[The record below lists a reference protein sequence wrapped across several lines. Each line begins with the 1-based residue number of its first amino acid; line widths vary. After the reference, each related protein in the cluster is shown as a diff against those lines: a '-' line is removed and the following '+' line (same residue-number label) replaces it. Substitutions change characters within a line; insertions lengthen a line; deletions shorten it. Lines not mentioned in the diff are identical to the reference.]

1 MKQVIIL
8 YRNEE
13 NIEAINFIQKNF
25 EEIFGQYISFSN
37 YYLTRLDPHTILKAD
52 AFLVRD
58 ESILQEA
65 KAFVDDFSKMIKIN
79 RSPARESLKQ
89 ISSIPAG
96 SNVLL
101 VNDCYESALN
111 TVYSF
116 YEIGVSHINFIPYDS
131 TLARTGIYD
140 QLEIAVTPSE
150 PHLVPPHIKT
160 VIDIGYRR
168 VSFDTMFKLMQLLDL
183 DVSIVNRNLQRHIH
197 SVVESN
203 EGFHA
208 NYVYGYL
215 KSEMLSNVV
224 NSSENGMLLTDSF
237 FRPVYANR
245 QALKI
250 FQAVNKNH
258 IQITDYLPAERL
270 RAQEQVEEPV
280 MINGDVYGLEKNAI
294 RLMDDVVGYCMIL
307 QDYGKTRAQSLL
319 MKRTGFAAKY
329 QFKDIVC
336 ESREMAQ
343 VIDTARQIAEADDTI
358 LISGE
363 SGTGKELLAQSI
375 HNASRRRKGP
385 FIAINCAALP
395 DALLESE
402 LFGYEPGSFT
412 GASSH
417 GKKGLFELAMHG
429 TLFLDEIGEISP
441 KFQASFLRAIQERQI
456 IRVGGKELIDIDVRF
471 ITVTNQD
478 LRQKVKNG
486 TFRSDLFF
494 RLNVLPLTVPPL
506 RRRKADI
513 PALLK
518 YFLREDY
525 RNVTQAEL
533 AFLDQYS
540 WPGNVRELENVCTF
554 YKTMHR
560 FPEYLFADIPEEA
573 PRRGPDDGSREIL
586 KLIQE
591 NTCPAHGIGRANLI
605 YQLKSRNCLLSDRS
619 LRQILEDLRRKG
631 LITVK
636 PGRCGAQITEQ
647 GSAYLRT
654 FSPDSKS
661 TENSW

>member
-1 MKQVIIL
+1 MKQAIIL

-270 RAQEQVEEPV
+270 RAQEQMEEPV
-280 MINGDVYGLEKNAI
+280 MINGDAYGLEKNAI

-307 QDYGKTRAQSLL
+307 QD
-319 MKRTGFAAKY
+319 
-329 QFKDIVC
+329 
-336 ESREMAQ
+336 
-343 VIDTARQIAEADDTI
+343 
-358 LISGE
+358 
-363 SGTGKELLAQSI
+363 
-375 HNASRRRKGP
+375 
-385 FIAINCAALP
+385 
-395 DALLESE
+395 
-402 LFGYEPGSFT
+402 
-412 GASSH
+412 
-417 GKKGLFELAMHG
+417 
-429 TLFLDEIGEISP
+429 
-441 KFQASFLRAIQERQI
+441 
-456 IRVGGKELIDIDVRF
+456 
-471 ITVTNQD
+471 
-478 LRQKVKNG
+478 
-486 TFRSDLFF
+486 
-494 RLNVLPLTVPPL
+494 
-506 RRRKADI
+506 
-513 PALLK
+513 
-518 YFLREDY
+518 
-525 RNVTQAEL
+525 
-533 AFLDQYS
+533 
-540 WPGNVRELENVCTF
+540 
-554 YKTMHR
+554 
-560 FPEYLFADIPEEA
+560 
-573 PRRGPDDGSREIL
+573 
-586 KLIQE
+586 
-591 NTCPAHGIGRANLI
+591 
-605 YQLKSRNCLLSDRS
+605 
-619 LRQILEDLRRKG
+619 
-631 LITVK
+631 
-636 PGRCGAQITEQ
+636 
-647 GSAYLRT
+647 
-654 FSPDSKS
+654 
-661 TENSW
+661 